1 MTDEPSHG
9 RVLPVELSS
18 VVTTLEI
25 LTRELTKKLTKEET
39 REVVDALCARLL
51 AISDERRAT
60 DRPFRR

>member
-1 MTDEPSHG
+1 MTEEASD

-25 LTRELTKKLTKEET
+25 LTRELTKKLTTEQT

-51 AISDERRAT
+51 AISDERRAS
-60 DRPFRR
+60 DRPFKR